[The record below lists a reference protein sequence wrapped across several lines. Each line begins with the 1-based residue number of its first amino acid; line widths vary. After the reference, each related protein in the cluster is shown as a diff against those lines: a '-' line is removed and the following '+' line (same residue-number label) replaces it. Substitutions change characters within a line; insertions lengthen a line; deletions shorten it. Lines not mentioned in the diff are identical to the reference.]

1 MHSLVVDAS
10 IMEANI
16 GVESMDQSM
25 LLVPRLDP
33 RSRDCMQ
40 QAITGRV
47 SLLHQHAEGM
57 HAIYGIIQL
66 YIEHRSRKF
75 YIHPGERME
84 FKLRGSISQRMN
96 QATSKI
102 FFRYTSKLI
111 YIVTNFHASDEH
123 HRGPEFAIAIQ

>member
-33 RSRDCMQ
+33 RGRDCMQ
-40 QAITGRV
+40 QAIAGRV
-47 SLLHQHAEGM
+47 SLLHQQTEGM

-66 YIEHRSRKF
+66 YIEHQSRKY
-75 YIHPGERME
+75 YITQENAWSSS
-84 FKLRGSISQRMN
+84 FAAVFLR
-96 QATSKI
+96 
-102 FFRYTSKLI
+102 
-111 YIVTNFHASDEH
+111 E
-123 HRGPEFAIAIQ
+123 